1 MGRFPW
7 GKSGLGIMFCSAC
20 NDSGEPALEALSLP
34 GMGRATGKK
43 PLPDDFDMTIVLLTF
58 GLWCP
63 VF

>member
-1 MGRFPW
+1 
-7 GKSGLGIMFCSAC
+7 MFRSAC
-20 NDSGEPALEALSLP
+20 NNSGEPAIEALSPP

-43 PLPDDFDMTIVLLTF
+43 PPPDDFDMTIVLLTF